1 MVDYKSVKENV
12 FTTGKIS
19 TFLIVSTPKWEII
32 LRNVVSN
39 ISLCSSGSAGSS
51 AYNLVIVNNS

>member
-19 TFLIVSTPKWEII
+19 TFFIVLTPKWEII
-32 LRNVVSN
+32 LRNVVKN
-39 ISLCSSGSAGSS
+39 IPLCSCGSAGSS
-51 AYNLVIVNNS
+51 VYNLVIVNNS